1 MGRISEEAFAMNNY
15 HEVKDIKFTGD
26 VLEVNIDGAL
36 KRFNL
41 KNLSPVLEKATE
53 IERNTFE
60 ISPSGHGIHWSL
72 LDEDISI
79 DGMLGIVNTPKKQ
92 RKIA

>member
-1 MGRISEEAFAMNNY
+1 MNNY

-26 VLEVNIDGAL
+26 VLEANIDGVL

-41 KNLSPVLEKATE
+41 KDLSPVLEKATE

-60 ISPSGHGIHWSL
+60 ISPSGYGIHWSL